1 LKVKNNRFNGVNDF
15 LDYFHNNYNSDG
27 ENNIFSEKSH
37 LWNRIFEPRTS
48 TDSIDET
55 ILQNFL
61 DPRTSLSSGTG
72 DWERNLNSTLIKYFL
87 DRIPNSLLSNDIK
100 MPQIG
105 KPITFTINNEGKELS
120 TPYAWNLMTFGNF
133 MRMYK
138 PYLDTNKKID
148 IVEIGAGYGCAAL
161 LWMDTD
167 LVNSYTIIDL
177 KENLINSAYYLG
189 ENTKWENINFIEDSC
204 QELETNSINFLT
216 PGNIKH
222 LDTVSFDLAINSDS
236 LGEMPAAT
244 AQAYVKWIYSKLN
257 QGGYFL
263 SKNGHRRSMDGLQKF
278 SEYGYDQFNL
288 VELSPPYSSS
298 SGFDDFSHLILLKKD
313 LEKIDSEKMK
323 YLDTL
328 SNLFAIGLSEDLTD
342 ICNNLKNDCLIEDD
356 RVFLEIA
363 ESFFRDGNIIKDYCL
378 DLDADN
384 KHEYII
390 HYLISVKESI
400 LKKTKNIKPGFE
412 KFLNKGKSDIARFY
426 SYMFLIYYG
435 KLSIQSNDIKRE
447 NFPGVDLFMEELDGF
462 KKENVILKKVKYL
475 IRIDN
480 VRKKLFPYKKFNPSL
495 VVKLKNLYINLS
507 KRRGF
512 SFFR

>member
-1 LKVKNNRFNGVNDF
+1 MKVKNNNFNDVNDF
-15 LDYFHNNYNSDG
+15 LDYFHNIYNSDG
-27 ENNIFSEKSH
+27 ENNIFCEKAH
-37 LWNRIFEPRTS
+37 LWNRILEPRAS
-48 TDSIDET
+48 LDHIDET
-55 ILQNFL
+55 LLENFL
-61 DPRTSLSSGTG
+61 DPRTSLSAGTG
-72 DWERNLNSTLIKYFL
+72 DWERNINSTLIKYFI
-87 DRIPNSLLSNDIK
+87 DKIPNSLLSNDIK

-105 KPITFTINNEGKELS
+105 KPITFSISNEGKELS

-138 PYLDTNKKID
+138 PYIGNKKID

-222 LDTVSFDLAINSDS
+222 LDKVTFDLAINSDS
-236 LGEMPAAT
+236 LGEMPAST
-244 AQAYVKWIYSKLN
+244 AQAYVEWIYSKLN
-257 QGGYFL
+257 QDGYFL
-263 SKNGHRRSMDGLQKF
+263 SKNGHRRTKDGLQNF
-278 SEYGYDQFNL
+278 SEYGYEKFNL
-288 VELSPPYSSS
+288 VELLPPLTSS
-298 SGFDDFSHLILLKKD
+298 SGFDDFSHLILLKKN
-313 LEKIDSEKMK
+313 LKKIGSEKMK
-323 YLDTL
+323 HLVTL
-328 SNLFAIGLSEDLTD
+328 SNLFAIGLSEDLID
-342 ICNNLKNDCLIEDD
+342 ICNNLKNDCLKEDD

-363 ESFFRDGNIIKDYCL
+363 ESIFRDGKKIKDYSIGL
-378 DLDADN
+378 DEDN
-384 KHEYII
+384 EHEYII

-447 NFPGVDLFMEELDGF
+447 NFSGVDLFMEEIDAF
-462 KKENVILKKVKYL
+462 EKENFILKKVKYL

-480 VRKKLFPYKKFNPSL
+480 VRKKIFPYKKFNPSP
-495 VVKLKNLYINLS
+495 VVKLKNLYKNLS
-507 KRRGF
+507 ERRKF